1 MSEDEYF
8 EEEEFEEEAE
18 AVTEEEAEE
27 ARAEG
32 EMPLH
37 ELSKMMDIID
47 LMRKTMRGEIGE
59 EEYKV
64 KLNELLATKELSH
77 AERASRSRKKT
88 DKKGKKT
95 PVKKAS

>member
-18 AVTEEEAEE
+18 AVTEEAEE

-32 EMPLH
+32 EMPLQ

-47 LMRKTMRGEIGE
+47 LMRKTMRGEIEE

-64 KLNELLATKELSH
+64 KLNELLATKEPSRM
-77 AERASRSRKKT
+77 ERASRSRKKT
-88 DKKGKKT
+88 GKKGKKT

>member
-8 EEEEFEEEAE
+8 EEEFEEEAE

-47 LMRKTMRGEIGE
+47 LMRKTMRGEIVE

-64 KLNELLATKELSH
+64 KLNELLATKEPSR
-77 AERASRSRKKT
+77 AKRASRSRKKT
-88 DKKGKKT
+88 GKKGKKT

>member
-1 MSEDEYF
+1 LSEDEYF

-18 AVTEEEAEE
+18 AVTEEAEE

-32 EMPLH
+32 EMPLQ

-47 LMRKTMRGEIGE
+47 LMRKTMRGEIEE

-64 KLNELLATKELSH
+64 KLNELLATKEPSH

-88 DKKGKKT
+88 GKKGKKT

>member
-8 EEEEFEEEAE
+8 EEEFEEEAE

-64 KLNELLATKELSH
+64 KLNELLATKEPSR
-77 AERASRSRKKT
+77 AERAPRSRKKT
-88 DKKGKKT
+88 GKKGKKT